1 VSLTQVVQLD
11 LQKISLQCLEKIE
24 NLAVEVI
31 KGSGEKMIL
40 EKNLKQKI

>member
-11 LQKISLQCLEKIE
+11 LQISLQCLEKIE

-40 EKNLKQKI
+40 EKNLKQKIL